1 MALPCRPKASA
12 VVYSEAVLY
21 FFLVVA
27 RFFGASQEFTLADA
41 IDSLRVVRSPDIR
54 VPVDRRFTIFLARF
68 FFLEVFSQFFCC
80 AAMQIFFFFFMWLV
94 RLSFLMDC

>member
-12 VVYSEAVLY
+12 VVYKRGCPFI

-68 FFLEVFSQFFCC
+68 FFS
-80 AAMQIFFFFFMWLV
+80 
-94 RLSFLMDC
+94 

>member
-1 MALPCRPKASA
+1 MWLFPADRKRQQWCI
-12 VVYSEAVLY
+12 SEAVLI

-68 FFLEVFSQFFCC
+68 FFS
-80 AAMQIFFFFFMWLV
+80 
-94 RLSFLMDC
+94 